1 MKDTLNKKSKSYR
14 IKQPV
19 YITVIFI
26 TMIVLSLAV
35 TIYDGYYIHKRRI
48 DGFDSLSLWITVI
61 FCILIIVVATVSL
74 IFSSYKIKNGYIVKR
89 TGFFVEKIEIKDITE
104 VKKFKM
110 QNALVVYSGE
120 DYSIISISPAF
131 YDNFVDELI
140 VENKNISYLIV

>member
-1 MKDTLNKKSKSYR
+1 MKDSLNKKSKSYR

-26 TMIVLSLAV
+26 AMIVLSLAV

-61 FCILIIVVATVSL
+61 LCILIIIAAAISL
-74 IFSSYKIKNGYIVKR
+74 IFSNYKIRNGYIVKR

-120 DYSIISISPAF
+120 EYSVISINPAL
-131 YDNFVDELI
+131 YDDFVDELI
-140 VENKNISYLIV
+140 DKNKNISYLIV